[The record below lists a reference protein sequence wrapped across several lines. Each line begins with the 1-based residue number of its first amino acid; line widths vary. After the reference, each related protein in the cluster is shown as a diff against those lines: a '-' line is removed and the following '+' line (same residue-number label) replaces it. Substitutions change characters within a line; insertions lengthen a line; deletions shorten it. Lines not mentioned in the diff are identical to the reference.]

1 MPTEK
6 DTNRRRYIERE
17 IKKEEQWRKDKLII
31 VFSLIFAIVIIGV
44 MNVYLMSAR

>member
-17 IKKEEQWRKDKLII
+17 IKKEEQWRKDKLLI
-31 VFSLIFAIVIIGV
+31 VLSLILAIVIMGV